1 VKVKIQIK
9 KKLRKSKE
17 FRNPDIYE
25 KLVEFCKINEFG
37 TNYPQ
42 QIWDPKIYKES
53 DYYNALADEQR
64 RFIDKKDINRQKVDF
79 TSSTNNLLVA
89 DGKQRPV
96 VQVVTA
102 TKGSTTSS
110 SKKSKWDQSASS
122 GTGEKQEVINP
133 YSEYIN
139 KKKG

>member
-1 VKVKIQIK
+1 MNKGGLLI
-9 KKLRKSKE
+9 
-17 FRNPDIYE
+17 
-25 KLVEFCKINEFG
+25 
-37 TNYPQ
+37 
-42 QIWDPKIYKES
+42 
-53 DYYNALADEQR
+53 
-64 RFIDKKDINRQKVDF
+64 KKDINRPKVEF
-79 TSSTNNLLVA
+79 TSSTNNLLTA

-110 SKKSKWDQSASS
+110 SKKSTKWDQSTSS

-139 KKKG
+139 KKKKDDVIEETKIAQHKGYNNKKYY